1 MNDRKREIEGRVI
14 RAGQRRKERRKRE
27 EGERNSTKP
36 KKDGRDRK

>member
-36 KKDGRDRK
+36 NKDGRDR